1 VLVMGRNPGR
11 IIDTIRIDLPRPRPL
26 AIRETPEFG
35 IHVARIRHLF
45 EGMGM
50 LKEKSM
56 RLLDGVT
63 TSSRGRSVIVVLVST
78 FVLWQLAVMIFKPP
92 VFIIPSPLL
101 IFQEIAAEPAWYL
114 RHTLFTLQACLLG
127 FALALAIGVL
137 AAVGIVYSRFLEHT
151 LYTLLV
157 SLNSIPK
164 IALAPLFIIWMG
176 TGISSKVAV
185 SMLIALFSIVIDT
198 VLGLRSVDPDAIDL
212 SRSLRASPMQ
222 ILFTIRFPNA
232 LPAMFAGMKVAIS
245 LALVGAI
252 AGEFVAS
259 QVGLATS
266 SWSPKACF
274 RRRAS
279 LPQFFCSVSS
289 ARCFSMPWTWRSGCS
304 SRGMCRSAALT
315 PFNRTS
321 EDASSRCHA

>member
-1 VLVMGRNPGR
+1 MKVVDAIVGNRGSSALLVLGS
-11 IIDTIRIDLPRPRPL
+11 
-26 AIRETPEFG
+26 F
-35 IHVARIRHLF
+35 
-45 EGMGM
+45 
-50 LKEKSM
+50 
-56 RLLDGVT
+56 
-63 TSSRGRSVIVVLVST
+63 
-78 FVLWQLAVMIFKPP
+78 FVLWQLAVVIFNPP
-92 VFIIPSPLL
+92 PFIIPSPWVIL
-101 IFQEIAAEPAWYL
+101 QEIATEPSWYL
-114 RHTLFTLQACLLG
+114 HHALYTLQACLLG
-127 FALALAIGVL
+127 FALALLIGVV

-212 SRSLRASPMQ
+212 SKSLRASPMQ

-259 QVGLATS
+259 QVGLGYVILVAQGMFQTTRVFAAILLLGVLGTVLFYIVDMAERLLIPWHVS
-266 SWSPKACF
+266 HRGAQ
-274 RRRAS
+274 AAA
-279 LPQFFCSVSS
+279 PQI
-289 ARCFSMPWTWRSGCS
+289 
-304 SRGMCRSAALT
+304 
-315 PFNRTS
+315 
-321 EDASSRCHA
+321 